1 MLEFADVTKTYGRP
15 GKVPPALDGVSFA
28 VDEGELVL
36 LVGPSGAGK
45 STLIRLVLAAERP
58 DAGVIRV
65 AGRDISR
72 LRRSSIPYLRRNV
85 GVVFQDFKLIA
96 QASAR
101 ENVELAL
108 QALGWPRAVVR
119 ERAAWALASVE
130 MADLA
135 QKPVCRLSGGEQQRV
150 AIARALAAAP
160 PILLADEPT
169 GNLDP
174 HLTAE
179 LLELLARISAQGTT
193 VVLATHD
200 PAVVSAL
207 ADARVL
213 RLEAGRLVADRRGAA
228 GPWVLDGGAPPE
240 AAPSDTAQEAV
251 A

>member
-1 MLEFADVTKTYGRP
+1 MPILEFCDVTKTYGRP
-15 GKVPPALDGVSFA
+15 GKVPPALSGVSFA
-28 VDEGELVL
+28 VDAGELAL

-58 DAGVIRV
+58 DEGVIRV

-85 GVVFQDFKLIA
+85 GVVFQDFKLLA
-96 QASAR
+96 DASAR

-119 ERAAWALASVE
+119 ERAVWALASVE
-130 MADLA
+130 MAELA
-135 QKPVCRLSGGEQQRV
+135 AKPVCRLSGGEQQRV

-160 PILLADEPT
+160 PLLLADEPT

-174 HLTAE
+174 QLTRD
-179 LLELLARISAQGTT
+179 LLQLLAKVAAEGTT

-200 PAVVSAL
+200 PAVVRAFP
-207 ADARVL
+207 DARVL
-213 RLEAGRLVADRRGAA
+213 RLEAGRLVADRRGGA
-228 GPWVLDGGAPPE
+228 GPWILEGGA
-240 AAPSDTAQEAV
+240 AAPGPAPAEEAV

>member
-1 MLEFADVTKTYGRP
+1 MPILEFSDVTKTYGRP

-28 VDEGELVL
+28 IDAGELVL

-58 DAGVIRV
+58 ERGVIRV

-72 LRRSSIPYLRRNV
+72 LRRGSIPYLRRNV
-85 GVVFQDFKLIA
+85 GVVFQDFKLLPE
-96 QASAR
+96 ASGR

-108 QALGWPRAVVR
+108 QALGWPRPVVR
-119 ERAAWALASVE
+119 ERAARALASVE

-135 QKPVCRLSGGEQQRV
+135 GKPVCRLSGGEQQRV
-150 AIARALAAAP
+150 AVARAIAAAP

-174 HLTAE
+174 HLTTE
-179 LLELLARISAQGTT
+179 LLGLLGKIAAAGTT
-193 VVLATHD
+193 VVVATHD
-200 PAVVSAL
+200 PAVVQAL
-207 ADARVL
+207 APARVL
-213 RLEAGRLVADRRGAA
+213 RLEGGRLVADRPDAR
-228 GPWVLDGGAPPE
+228 GPWVLDGGVP
-240 AAPSDTAQEAV
+240 APSPTAEAV